1 MSTRPNFL
9 PERETRE
16 WQDLDNRHYL
26 HPFTTHKEIREN
38 SARIIERAED
48 IYVYAH
54 NGEKLLDGMAGLWCC
69 NLGYSRPE
77 IVDAVHQ
84 QLQYLPFYNNFFQCA
99 HTTVIEASHRI
110 INDVAPDHITDVFF
124 TGSGSEAN
132 DTNIRIVRRYWD
144 VQGQSQRKYIIS
156 RDNAYHGS
164 TIAATSLGGIAD
176 MKKQV
181 DGMGNVEHIMPPY
194 HFELSEH
201 GESEEAFGERAAQAL
216 EDKILAL
223 GPENVAAFIGEP
235 IMGAGGV
242 KIPPA
247 NYWKL
252 IEKICRKYNILLI
265 LDEVIT
271 GFGRLGHWF
280 ACDYYGIKPDLIT
293 FAKAVTNGFQQLG
306 GVLVSDRVSK
316 VLNSDSQEF
325 THGFTYSG
333 HPAACA
339 AALATIGVFE
349 RDNVLDYVRNEIGPY
364 FTERLSELKGHPLV
378 GEVRTIGMLGAIEIV
393 KDKASKTRFPG
404 EVNAGGI
411 IRDCFINE
419 GVIMRA
425 VGQTM
430 VAAPPLVI
438 TKSQV
443 DELIEKARAGLDKA
457 ASKLI

>member
-1 MSTRPNFL
+1 
-9 PERETRE
+9 
-16 WQDLDNRHYL
+16 
-26 HPFTTHKEIREN
+26 
-38 SARIIERAED
+38 
-48 IYVYAH
+48 
-54 NGEKLLDGMAGLWCC
+54 
-69 NLGYSRPE
+69 
-77 IVDAVHQ
+77 
-84 QLQYLPFYNNFFQCA
+84 
-99 HTTVIEASHRI
+99 
-110 INDVAPDHITDVFF
+110 
-124 TGSGSEAN
+124 
-132 DTNIRIVRRYWD
+132 D

-325 THGFTYSG
+325 THGYTYSG

-364 FTERLSELKGHPLV
+364 FTERLSELKDHPLV

-404 EVNAGGI
+404 EVNAGVI